1 MISGRLTR
9 LLLDAGRITTDE
21 AGVRMSRALSAA
33 APAAAAAGWAE
44 GFLAGSGL
52 LLVHDDRLLALAD
65 GWLAGLSADA
75 FTAVLPALRRT
86 FGGFA
91 PPERRAIGQQAARL
105 DGSGRRPAVAASA
118 TDDLDS
124 ERAALAAS
132 GVALILGLTRR
143 GGIVTAGEDER
154 MRRWRLVLGEAAG
167 MPVPLGG
174 GDARIDAALGALYDS
189 DESTGRPNAAQR
201 HAGFGASAPRVARW
215 LGDIR
220 TFFPV
225 SVVQVMQ
232 KDAIER
238 LGLTRLLLEPEMLD
252 AVEPDVHLVGTLLSL
267 SRVIPEQARESARAV
282 VRAVTRDLERRL
294 AQRTRSAVAG
304 ALNRASR
311 TSRPRRPADID
322 WDRTIRANLRNYLP
336 EHRTVVPER
345 LIGYARKQQAVARDV
360 ILCLDQSG
368 SMASS
373 VVYAG
378 VFGAVLASIRS
389 LRTSVVAFDT
399 SVADLTGQLSD
410 PVDVLFG
417 TQLGGG
423 TDINQAVAYCQQL
436 ITRPASTIFI
446 LISDL
451 FEGGDRDEMLR
462 RIADMTAAGTQVIVL
477 LALSD
482 DGAPGYDHE
491 NAAALAG
498 LGVTAFACTPDAFG
512 DLMAAAIERR
522 DIAAW
527 AHTPPVPFCRNLT
540 GLSAPS
546 AAAKIN
552 ERGTLLILLIRTPHS
567 YE

>member
-1 MISGRLTR
+1 MTIG
-9 LLLDAGRITTDE
+9 
-21 AGVRMSRALSAA
+21 
-33 APAAAAAGWAE
+33 
-44 GFLAGSGL
+44 
-52 LLVHDDRLLALAD
+52 
-65 GWLAGLSADA
+65 
-75 FTAVLPALRRT
+75 
-86 FGGFA
+86 
-91 PPERRAIGQQAARL
+91 PE
-105 DGSGRRPAVAASA
+105 
-118 TDDLDS
+118 
-124 ERAALAAS
+124 
-132 GVALILGLTRR
+132 
-143 GGIVTAGEDER
+143 ER
-154 MRRWRLVLGEAAG
+154 MRRWRLI
-167 MPVPLGG
+167 LGG
-174 GDARIDAALGALYDS
+174 ADDGTGTSLGGDDARIDAALSALYDS
-189 DESTGRPNAAQR
+189 DADQDSGSQAGRQR
-201 HAGFGASAPRVARW
+201 GSGLAASAPRVARW

-238 LGLTRLLLEPEMLD
+238 LGLTRLLVEPEMLA

-267 SRVIPEQARESARAV
+267 RQVIPEQARESARAV
-282 VRAVTRDLERRL
+282 VRIVTTDLERRL

-311 TSRPRRPADID
+311 TSRPRRHADID

-336 EHRTVVPER
+336 RQRTIVPER

-360 ILCLDQSG
+360 IICLDQSG

-399 SVADLTGQLSD
+399 SVVDLTDQLAD

-417 TQLGGG
+417 TQIGGG

-436 ITRPASTIFI
+436 ITRPASTIFV
-446 LISDL
+446 LVSDL
-451 FEGGDRDEMLR
+451 YEGGNRDELLH
-462 RIADMTAAGTQVIVL
+462 RIGDMTAAGTQVIAL

-482 DGAPGYDHE
+482 DGAPGYDHD

-498 LGVTAFACTPDAFG
+498 LGVPAFACTPDAFP

-522 DIAAW
+522 DIAQW
-527 AHTPPVPFCRNLT
+527 AYRHPPS
-540 GLSAPS
+540 G
-546 AAAKIN
+546 
-552 ERGTLLILLIRTPHS
+552 
-567 YE
+567 

>member
-1 MISGRLTR
+1 MTIG
-9 LLLDAGRITTDE
+9 
-21 AGVRMSRALSAA
+21 
-33 APAAAAAGWAE
+33 
-44 GFLAGSGL
+44 
-52 LLVHDDRLLALAD
+52 
-65 GWLAGLSADA
+65 
-75 FTAVLPALRRT
+75 
-86 FGGFA
+86 
-91 PPERRAIGQQAARL
+91 PE
-105 DGSGRRPAVAASA
+105 
-118 TDDLDS
+118 
-124 ERAALAAS
+124 
-132 GVALILGLTRR
+132 
-143 GGIVTAGEDER
+143 ER
-154 MRRWRLVLGEAAG
+154 MRRWRLILGGADDG
-167 MPVPLGG
+167 TGTSLGG
-174 GDARIDAALGALYDS
+174 GDARIDAALSALYDS
-189 DESTGRPNAAQR
+189 DADQDSGSQAGRQR
-201 HAGFGASAPRVARW
+201 GSGLAASAPRVARW

-238 LGLTRLLLEPEMLD
+238 LGLTRLLVEPEMLA

-267 SRVIPEQARESARAV
+267 RQVIPEQARESARAV
-282 VRAVTRDLERRL
+282 VRIVTTDLERRL

-311 TSRPRRPADID
+311 TSRPRRHADID

-336 EHRTVVPER
+336 RQRTIVPER

-360 ILCLDQSG
+360 IICLDQSG

-399 SVADLTGQLSD
+399 SVVDLTDQLAD

-417 TQLGGG
+417 TQIGGG

-436 ITRPASTIFI
+436 ITRPASTIFV
-446 LISDL
+446 LVSDL
-451 FEGGDRDEMLR
+451 YEGGNRDELLH
-462 RIADMTAAGTQVIVL
+462 RIGDMTAAGTQVIAL

-482 DGAPGYDHE
+482 DGAPGYDHD

-498 LGVTAFACTPDAFG
+498 LGVPAFACTPDAFP

-522 DIAAW
+522 DIAQW
-527 AHTPPVPFCRNLT
+527 AYRHPPS
-540 GLSAPS
+540 G
-546 AAAKIN
+546 
-552 ERGTLLILLIRTPHS
+552 
-567 YE
+567 